1 MPFKTRREKIAA
13 AQRRYTFEPGKEQRL
28 SGFIP
33 SSPVAKSSEI
43 NSPDVPM
50 GANNNSSGDAQILK
64 DLLKILLLAASIML
78 AQFVLSFADQF
89 MAI

>member
-13 AQRRYTFEPGKEQRL
+13 AQRRYTFEPGKEQSL
-28 SGFIP
+28 SGLIP

-43 NSPDVPM
+43 NSPDVSV
-50 GANNNSSGDAQILK
+50 GVDDSEGDAQILK

-78 AQFVLSFADQF
+78 AQIVLSFALKF
-89 MAI
+89 IAI